1 MALEI
6 ERKYLV
12 RDHGW
17 QTAFAERQY
26 LKQGYLSQD
35 PDRTVRVRVADDG
48 AWLTIKG
55 RSAGASR
62 LEYEY
67 PIPLAEAHEM
77 LDVLCKGQGII
88 EKHRYR
94 VPHGA
99 HVWEVDVFEGEN
111 AGLIVAEIELQAPE
125 EAFEIPDWIGEEVT
139 HEARYFNSQL
149 AQRPFCTW

>member
-12 RDHGW
+12 AGTGW

-26 LKQGYLSQD
+26 LKQGYLNRD
-35 PDRTVRVRVADDG
+35 PARTVRVRIADDA

-55 RSAGASR
+55 RSVGASR

-67 PIPLAEAHEM
+67 PIPVADAHEM
-77 LDVLCKGQGII
+77 LHELCAGQGVV
-88 EKHRYR
+88 EKYRYH

-111 AGLIVAEIELQAPE
+111 KGLIVAEIELQSPD
-125 EAFEIPDWIGEEVT
+125 EAFECPDWLGEEVT

-149 AQRPFCTW
+149 AQRPYRTW

>member
-1 MALEI
+1 MPLEI

-12 RDHGW
+12 SGQGW

-26 LKQGYLSQD
+26 LKQGYLSLD
-35 PDRTVRVRVADDG
+35 PLRTVRVRISDDA

-55 RSAGASR
+55 RSEGASR

-67 PIPLAEAHEM
+67 AIPVAEAHEM
-77 LDVLCKGQGII
+77 LDALCQGQGII

-94 VPHGA
+94 VPYRG
-99 HVWEVDVFEGEN
+99 HVWEVDVFEGQN
-111 AGLIVAEIELQAPE
+111 AGLIVAEIELQTPE
-125 EAFEIPDWIGEEVT
+125 EAFECPDWVGQEVT

-149 AQRPFCTW
+149 AQHPYCNW